1 MEESTATAGGSRDR
15 IDVHQVLGTSL
26 DGLVRA
32 FRSGNTVITP
42 KIAERLFDLWN
53 EVPKVMLVLD
63 ATTLSINEQV
73 ILKAEDNEGR
83 WLLPAFMAGLRILRR
98 QADCSLD
105 DFLRLGEELAA
116 LTSNLSSITLFQDG
130 CKSETDDHSATDQL
144 AFS

>member
-73 ILKAEDNEGR
+73 ILKAKITKAVGCFPPS
-83 WLLPAFMAGLRILRR
+83 WQASVSCAGKPI
-98 QADCSLD
+98 APS
-105 DFLRLGEELAA
+105 
-116 LTSNLSSITLFQDG
+116 TIS
-130 CKSETDDHSATDQL
+130 
-144 AFS
+144 